1 MHDWSTLHS
10 IRESQGGLLIVR
22 DRRSWRFARQT
33 LPWVRN
39 HSHIR
44 VRIRTRC
51 SRIPLAVVQG
61 PRRRFRPRVCGGNVQ
76 LGFVV

>member
-1 MHDWSTLHS
+1 MTGPPFTNTSFENLG
-10 IRESQGGLLIVR
+10 QGCSS
-22 DRRSWRFARQT
+22 RRSRRFPRQT